1 MYRLLVLDLDGTL
14 TDSKTEIPE
23 RNLNTLLRAQ
33 EKGLRIVLASG
44 RPTYGITPLAKQL
57 QLDRF
62 GGYILSFNGGQIID
76 CKTSKV
82 IYETVLDPVHYDY
95 LYEMGNTE
103 HFKIVSYED
112 DYIVCEDTENEYIRY
127 EAFLN
132 KMPLKEV
139 KDFRAHFNYP
149 LPKCLV
155 VGEPSKLVKLE
166 ETMRTHLEGH
176 MSVYRS
182 EPFFLELLPLGIDK
196 AKSLA
201 VLLERIGYTHEE
213 MIACGDG
220 FNDLSM
226 IQYAGLGVAMANAQ
240 DVVKE
245 AADHITGSNEDC
257 GVAQVVEEFF
267 LNRIS

>member
-14 TDSKTEIPE
+14 TNSKKEIPQ
-23 RNLNTLLRAQ
+23 RNLDTLIRAQ
-33 EKGLRIVLASG
+33 EEGLRIVLASG
-44 RPTYGITPLAKQL
+44 RPTFGITPLAKQL

-76 CKTSKV
+76 CKTNEV
-82 IYETVLDPVHYDY
+82 ICETVLDTAHYDY
-95 LYEMGNTE
+95 LYEMGNTDE
-103 HFKIVSYED
+103 FKIVSYED
-112 DYIVCEDTENEYIRY
+112 DYIVTEDIENEYIRY

-139 KDFRAHFNYP
+139 TNFRAHFDYP

-155 VGEPSKLVKLE
+155 VGEPSKLAELE
-166 ETMRTHLEGH
+166 DVMRNHLEGH

-201 VLLERIGYTHEE
+201 VLLDKIGMKREE
-213 MIACGDG
+213 MMACGDG

-245 AADHITGSNEDC
+245 AADHITVSNEEC
-257 GVAQVVEEFF
+257 GVAQVVEEFY
-267 LNRIS
+267 LNCLL